1 MIKKLSFG
9 CKMLQVRLVNDRN
22 DLMCIHVFRFAQAS
36 WQHSLNSWRFALA
49 IYRSYGTN
57 EGNEGDE
64 GHEGD
69 ESNEGDEGDESDE
82 IDEEGR
88 WGGGTRNEG
97 HEGDESDEGHEGDE
111 GHEVKDLRMALRA
124 PLGSLYSSEIAMR
137 GVCAGP

>member
-1 MIKKLSFG
+1 MIFLFGDIFIFLSIWNKG
-9 CKMLQVRLVNDRN
+9 KALASS
-22 DLMCIHVFRFAQAS
+22 FAQAS
-36 WQHSLNSWRFALA
+36 WKHSSFSWLA
-49 IYRSYGTN
+49 IYRSYDTN

-69 ESNEGDEGDESDE
+69 ESNEGDEGDESNE

-124 PLGSLYSSEIAMR
+124 PLGSLYSSEIAMG